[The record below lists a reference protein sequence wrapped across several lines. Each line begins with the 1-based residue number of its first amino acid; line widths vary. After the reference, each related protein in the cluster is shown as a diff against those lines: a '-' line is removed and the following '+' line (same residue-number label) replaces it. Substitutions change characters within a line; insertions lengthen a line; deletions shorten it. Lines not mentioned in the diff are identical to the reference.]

1 MTDDVNIS
9 LPTGPA
15 PNGKLSAV
23 NDSLLNT
30 AVHLKPNISPSG
42 AAGKQKQSWAGK
54 TTQLQ
59 FRTNARAIVWK
70 GKCCRKFCNSK
81 KTQKLEEE
89 KGGEGCNQWQTC
101 WWGTAEGHWFDNDR
115 TKGGSLVAVKVTEE
129 DNVICVPPNIP
140 LLLYLKLCSLTLA
153 LGLKVL
159 FTTNVLADNEYLNVS
174 QVISFSPLGH
184 I

>member
-1 MTDDVNIS
+1 MANCLRLMTLCWTRRCTWSPIY
-9 LPTGPA
+9 LPQE
-15 PNGKLSAV
+15 
-23 NDSLLNT
+23 LLESKNR
-30 AVHLKPNISPSG
+30 AELE
-42 AAGKQKQSWAGK
+42 KQPRRS
-54 TTQLQ
+54 LQ

-159 FTTNVLADNEYLNVS
+159 FTTNVLADNLNVS